1 MKLLRLELLNLASL
15 DKAGGEIIDF
25 ENGPLGES
33 NIFSIV
39 GPTGSGKSTILDAIC
54 LALFNRAPRY
64 PKKKNARNQSIEIY
78 GKKNEDES
86 CRLAP
91 SDPRNILTHGKKYGH
106 SKLTFLANNGN
117 LYRAEWSVCFK
128 RTRYDNAVTS
138 LYILKNEDGKITE
151 AEADWNE
158 LPRIIGLDYEQFL
171 RTVLIAQGS
180 FANFLTA
187 KEDER
192 YELLEKLIGC
202 EDLYSR
208 IAAEIAMRRKVASD
222 KYNEIRAGINAYAN
236 DDLAPDELEKLTAE
250 IASLEKEKQAN
261 ADTLEKVKKSLD
273 WYDTDEKLCSDIA
286 KTETAVND
294 AKKSLNALSDLQQR
308 LNLHDTTSEGVATY
322 REQTALTSSIN
333 ETRTA
338 IDNYANETD
347 KLNKEIAELK
357 TQLQDLQAKAKQAAD
372 SYDEKKPHIN
382 RAREIKG
389 EIESLQQ
396 QVDEKTT
403 ALQQS
408 QAAVD
413 NATKAVNDNAD
424 AIRTAD
430 EALRKANA
438 DYAKIEN
445 ETTQNLATHT
455 NNVAAAR
462 EKFDNFAKQLQA
474 QDLTSLQKTKTE
486 ADNALADIRDA
497 IRLTSSLTKKKTD
510 AAANTDER
518 ARLLTRNKEITAT
531 RAGINI
537 RQLSD
542 ELTTLRKAH
551 TLMTSENLALLRGD
565 LADGEPCPLCGATHH
580 PYADSGEL
588 SNITSEMQGLIVAKE
603 KELIELQDRD
613 FVLAQE
619 KSQNEGSLIKLE
631 TTANE
636 LSDEIESLGT
646 ELEIIFVRHSE
657 WPADITQLEELKVS
671 LTARAEAAESA
682 LGIYNDLAN
691 KTELA
696 RQALD
701 KAIGELDSYRQL
713 ADRRLKEADQRRHD
727 AQVALTSHQ
736 AQSVTLSTQLEE
748 KRQTAQAA
756 ASKLAET
763 NELLTQKQQQ
773 LKDEIGDN
781 EPDQLDRTL
790 TTAKENAER
799 LVKEETEA
807 IADTGLK
814 VQELKGKTEIAV
826 QNLDN
831 YQKRHRELSSQL
843 NLWLEKFNTDR
854 DNPLTIANL
863 AEISTYK
870 DDWEGIRASIKGKSD
885 TLTAASATAQNI
897 IERRAAHL
905 TIRPEADRDTLTAQK
920 EKLEAWKSEA
930 LDTARAR
937 LQAYHRAKEKMGEL
951 HEKYQESRHTLDEW
965 EQICQA
971 IGGDG
976 KTLRKI
982 AQCYTL
988 RFLIAHANAEIR
1000 RFNTR
1005 YELTQVANS
1014 LGIRV
1019 IDHDRAD
1026 DIRDTTSL
1034 SGGETFIVSLGLALG
1049 LSSLSSRNISFDNLF
1064 IDEGFGTLDPDT
1076 LATVIDS
1083 LASLQSSRGK
1093 KVGVISHTDVMSERI
1108 STQVRIIKNGNS
1120 GSSHIEIHTA

>member
-64 PKKKNARNQSIEIY
+64 PKKKNDRNQSIEIY

-86 CRLAP
+86 NRLAP

-138 LYILKNEDGKITE
+138 LYVLRNEDSKITE

-192 YELLEKLIGC
+192 YELLEKLIGS

-208 IAAEIAMRRKVASD
+208 IAAEIAMRRKEASD
-222 KYNEIRAGINAYAN
+222 SYNEIRAGINAYAN

-261 ADTLEKVKKSLD
+261 AEALEAVKKNLD
-273 WYDTDEKLCSDIA
+273 WYDTDDKLCSDIA
-286 KTETAVND
+286 KAETAVND
-294 AKKSLNALSDLQQR
+294 AQNSLQALSDLQQR
-308 LNLHDTTSEGVATY
+308 LTLHDTTSEGVATY
-322 REQTALTSSIN
+322 RELSALTSSIN
-333 ETRTA
+333 EARAT
-338 IDNYANETD
+338 IDNYANETN
-347 KLNKEIAELK
+347 KLNNDIAELK

-372 SYDEKKPHIN
+372 SYDEQKPHIN

-389 EIESLQQ
+389 EIEALQQ

-408 QAAVD
+408 QTAVG

-438 DYAKIEN
+438 DYVKIEN
-445 ETTQNLATHT
+445 ETTQKLATHT

-474 QDLTSLQKTKTE
+474 QDLAFLQKTKTE
-486 ADNALADIRDA
+486 AEKALADIHDA
-497 IRLTSSLTKKKTD
+497 IRLTTSLTKKKAD
-510 AAANTDER
+510 IEANTNER
-518 ARLLTRNKEITAT
+518 ESLLKRNKEITAA
-531 RAGINI
+531 RAAINI

-588 SNITSEMQGLIVAKE
+588 SNITGEMQGLIVAKE
-603 KELIELQDRD
+603 KELIGLQDRD
-613 FVLAQE
+613 FMLTQE
-619 KSQNEGSLIKLE
+619 KSQNEGSLTKLE
-631 TTANE
+631 ATAKE

-646 ELEIIFVRHSE
+646 ELENIFVRHRE
-657 WPADITQLEELKVS
+657 WPADIAQLDELNVS
-671 LTARAEAAESA
+671 LTTQADVAESA
-682 LGIYNDLAN
+682 ISNYNSLAN
-691 KTELA
+691 KTELV

-701 KAIGELDSYRQL
+701 KTIGELDSYRQL
-713 ADRRLKEADQRRHD
+713 ADLRLKEADQHRHD

-736 AQSVTLSTQLEE
+736 ARSATLSTQLDE
-748 KRQTAQAA
+748 KRQTAQTA

-763 NELLTQKQQQ
+763 KGLFTQKRQQ

-790 TTAKENAER
+790 TTAKENAEK
-799 LVKEETEA
+799 LVKEKTET
-807 IADTGLK
+807 IVDTGLK
-814 VQELKGKTEIAV
+814 VQELKGKTEIAI

-831 YQKRHRELSSQL
+831 YQTRHRELSSQL
-843 NLWLEKFNTDR
+843 NLWLEKFNTGK
-854 DNPLTIANL
+854 DNPLTVANL
-863 AEISTYK
+863 AEISDYK
-870 DDWEGIRASIKGKSD
+870 DNWEGIRASIKEKSD
-885 TLTAASATAQNI
+885 ALTAASATAQNMR
-897 IERRAAHL
+897 EQRTAHSA
-905 TIRPEADRDTLTAQK
+905 IKPGADKDALTAQK

-937 LQAYHRAKEKMGEL
+937 LQAYRRAKEKMGEL
-951 HEKYQESRHTLDEW
+951 HEKHQDARHTLNEW

-971 IGGDG
+971 IGGEG

>member
-64 PKKKNARNQSIEIY
+64 PKKKNDRNQSIEIY
-78 GKKNEDES
+78 GKKNEEES

-91 SDPRNILTHGKKYGH
+91 SDPRNILTHGKKYGY

-138 LYILKNEDGKITE
+138 LYVLRNEDGKITE

-208 IAAEIAMRRKVASD
+208 IAAEIAMRRKEASD

-236 DDLAPDELEKLTAE
+236 DDLAPDDLERLTAE
-250 IASLEKEKQAN
+250 IATLEKEKQAN
-261 ADTLEKVKKSLD
+261 ADALETVKKNLD
-273 WYDTDEKLCSDIA
+273 WYDSDEKLCSDIA
-286 KTETAVND
+286 KAETAVND

-308 LNLHDTTSEGVATY
+308 LTLHDTTSEGVRTY
-322 REQTALTSSIN
+322 REQTALTNSIN

-338 IDNYANETD
+338 IDNYANETN

-372 SYDEKKPHIN
+372 TYEEQKPHIN

-396 QVDEKTT
+396 QVDEKTST
-403 ALQQS
+403 LQQS
-408 QAAVD
+408 QTAVD

-438 DYAKIEN
+438 DYAKIES
-445 ETTQNLATHT
+445 ETAQNLAKHT

-462 EKFDNFAKQLQA
+462 EEFDNFAKQLQA
-474 QDLTSLQKTKTE
+474 QDLASLQKTKTE

-497 IRLTSSLTKKKTD
+497 IRLTSSLTKKKAD
-510 AAANTDER
+510 IEANTNER
-518 ARLLTRNKEITAT
+518 DKLLKRNKEITAA
-531 RAGINI
+531 RAVINI

-588 SNITSEMQGLIVAKE
+588 SNITGEMQGLIVAKE
-603 KELIELQDRD
+603 KELIGLQDRD

-631 TTANE
+631 AAARE
-636 LSDEIESLGT
+636 LSDEIERFGT
-646 ELEIIFVRHSE
+646 ELDTIFIRHRK
-657 WPADITQLEELKVS
+657 WPADITQLDELTVS
-671 LTARAEAAESA
+671 LTTQANVAESA
-682 LGIYNDLAN
+682 LSNYNSLAN

-713 ADRRLKEADQRRHD
+713 ADRRLKEADQHRHD
-727 AQVALTSHQ
+727 AQVALTKHQ
-736 AQSVTLSTQLEE
+736 AQSSALSTQLDE
-748 KRQTAQAA
+748 KRQAAQTA

-763 NELLTQKQQQ
+763 KGLLTQKRQQ

-814 VQELKGKTEIAV
+814 VQGLKGKTEIAV

-843 NLWLEKFNTDR
+843 NVWLEKFNTDR
-854 DNPLTIANL
+854 DNPLTVINL
-863 AEISTYK
+863 AEISDYK
-870 DDWEGIRASIKGKSD
+870 DNWEGIRASIKEKSD
-885 TLTAASATAQNI
+885 ALTAASATAQNA
-897 IERRAAHL
+897 IERRTAHL
-905 TIRPEADRDTLTAQK
+905 AIRPEADRNTLTAQK

-951 HEKYQESRHTLDEW
+951 HEKYQETRHTLDEW
-965 EQICQA
+965 DQICQA
-971 IGGDG
+971 IGGEG

>member
-1 MKLLRLELLNLASL
+1 MKLLRLELFNLASL

-64 PKKKNARNQSIEIY
+64 PKKKNDRNQSIEIY
-78 GKKNEDES
+78 GKKNEDENN
-86 CRLAP
+86 RLAP
-91 SDPRNILTHGKKYGH
+91 SDPRNILTHGKKYGY

-128 RTRYDNAVTS
+128 RTRYDIAITS
-138 LYILKNEDGKITE
+138 LYVLRNEDGKITE

-208 IAAEIAMRRKVASD
+208 IAAEIAMRRKEASD
-222 KYNEIRAGINAYAN
+222 KYDEIRAGINAYAN
-236 DDLAPDELEKLTAE
+236 DDLAPDEFERLTAE

-261 ADTLEKVKKSLD
+261 SDALETVKKNLD

-286 KTETAVND
+286 KAETAVND
-294 AKKSLNALSDLQQR
+294 AKNSLEALSGLQQR
-308 LNLHDTTSEGVATY
+308 LTLHDTTSEGVRTY

-333 ETRTA
+333 ETRSA
-338 IDNYANETD
+338 IDSYTNETD
-347 KLNKEIAELK
+347 KLNKDIAESK

-372 SYDEKKPHIN
+372 SYDEQKPHIN

-408 QAAVD
+408 QTDVD
-413 NATKAVNDNAD
+413 NATKAVNDNVD
-424 AIRTAD
+424 NLRSAD
-430 EALRKANA
+430 EALQKANT
-438 DYAKIEN
+438 DYAKIED
-445 ETTQNLATHT
+445 ETAQNLTKHT
-455 NNVAAAR
+455 NNVAATR
-462 EKFDNFAKQLQA
+462 EIFDNIAKQLQA
-474 QDLTSLQKTKTE
+474 LDPASLQKSK
-486 ADNALADIRDA
+486 ADADKALADIRDA
-497 IRLTSSLTKKKTD
+497 IRLTNSLTKKKTD
-510 AAANTDER
+510 AATNTSER
-518 ARLLTRNKEITAT
+518 DKLLKRNKEITAA

-537 RQLSD
+537 RQLND

-580 PYADSGEL
+580 PYADNSEL
-588 SNITSEMQGLIVAKE
+588 SNITGEMQGLIVAKE
-603 KELIELQDRD
+603 KELIGLQDRD

-631 TTANE
+631 AAARE

-657 WPADITQLEELKVS
+657 WPTDIAQLEELKVS
-671 LTARAEAAESA
+671 LSTQADTAGTA
-682 LGIYNDLAN
+682 LSNYNDLAN
-691 KTELA
+691 KAEHA
-696 RQALD
+696 RQTLD
-701 KAIGELDSYRQL
+701 KTIERLDNYRKQ
-713 ADRRLKEADQRRHD
+713 ADKQIKEAEQRRHD
-727 AQVALTSHQ
+727 AQVALTKHQ
-736 AQSVTLSTQLEE
+736 AQSATLSTQLEE
-748 KRQTAQAA
+748 KRQAAQTA
-756 ASKLAET
+756 ASKLAEAKS
-763 NELLTQKQQQ
+763 LLNNKRQQ
-773 LKDEIGDN
+773 LKDEIGDK
-781 EPDQLDRTL
+781 EPDQLDRAL
-790 TTAKENAER
+790 TKAKDNAEK
-799 LVKEETEA
+799 LVKEKTEA
-807 IADTGLK
+807 IANTGLK
-814 VQELKGKTEIAV
+814 VQELKGKTEIAI

-831 YQKRHRELSSQL
+831 YQKRQHELNSQL
-843 NLWLEKFNTDR
+843 SLWLEKFNTGR
-854 DNPLTIANL
+854 DKPLTDDDI
-863 AEISTYK
+863 AEISDYK
-870 DDWEGIRASIKGKSD
+870 DNWEGIRASIKEKSD
-885 TLTAASATAQNI
+885 TLTAASAKAQNAM
-897 IERRAAHL
+897 ERRSAHL
-905 TIRPEADRDTLTAQK
+905 AIKPDADRETLTAQK
-920 EKLEAWKSEA
+920 ENLEAWKSEA

-937 LQAYHRAKEKMGEL
+937 LQAYYRAKEKMGEL
-951 HEKYQESRHTLDEW
+951 HEKHQEARHTLDEW
-965 EQICQA
+965 DQICQA
-971 IGGDG
+971 IGGEG

>member
-64 PKKKNARNQSIEIY
+64 PKKKNDRNQSIEIY
-78 GKKNEDES
+78 GKKNEEES

-91 SDPRNILTHGKKYGH
+91 SDPRNILTHGKKYGY
-106 SKLTFLANNGN
+106 SKLTFQANNGN

-138 LYILKNEDGKITE
+138 LYVFRNEDGKITE

-208 IAAEIAMRRKVASD
+208 IAAEIAMRRKEASD

-236 DDLAPDELEKLTAE
+236 DDLAPDDLERLTAE
-250 IASLEKEKQAN
+250 IATLEKEKQAN
-261 ADTLEKVKKSLD
+261 ADALETVKKNLD

-286 KTETAVND
+286 KAETAVND
-294 AKKSLNALSDLQQR
+294 AKKSLNALSDLQLR
-308 LNLHDTTSEGVATY
+308 LTLHDTTSEGVRTY
-322 REQTALTSSIN
+322 REQTALTNSII
-333 ETRTA
+333 ETRAA

-347 KLNKEIAELK
+347 QLNKEIAELK
-357 TQLQDLQAKAKQAAD
+357 TQLQDLQAKAKHAANT
-372 SYDEKKPHIN
+372 YEEQKPHIN
-382 RAREIKG
+382 RAHEIKG

-396 QVDEKTT
+396 QVDEKTST
-403 ALQQS
+403 LQQS
-408 QAAVD
+408 QTAVD

-424 AIRTAD
+424 AIRIAD

-438 DYAKIEN
+438 DYAKIES
-445 ETTQNLATHT
+445 ETAQNLAKHT
-455 NNVAAAR
+455 NNVAAVR
-462 EKFDNFAKQLQA
+462 EEFDNFAKQLQA
-474 QDLTSLQKTKTE
+474 QDLASLQKTKTE
-486 ADNALADIRDA
+486 ADMTLADIRDA
-497 IRLTSSLTKKKTD
+497 IRLTSSLTKKKAD
-510 AAANTDER
+510 IEANTNER
-518 ARLLTRNKEITAT
+518 ESLLKRNKEITAA
-531 RAGINI
+531 RAVINI

-565 LADGEPCPLCGATHH
+565 LVDGEPCPLCGATHH

-588 SNITSEMQGLIVAKE
+588 SNITGEMQGLIVAKE
-603 KELIELQDRD
+603 KELIRLQDRD

-631 TTANE
+631 AAARE
-636 LSDEIESLGT
+636 LSDEIERFGT
-646 ELEIIFVRHSE
+646 ELDTISVRHRE
-657 WPADITQLEELKVS
+657 WPADITQLDELTVS
-671 LTARAEAAESA
+671 LTTQANVAESA
-682 LGIYNDLAN
+682 LSNYNSLAN

-713 ADRRLKEADQRRHD
+713 ADRRLKEADQHRHD
-727 AQVALTSHQ
+727 AQVALTKHQ
-736 AQSVTLSTQLEE
+736 AQSSALSTQLDE
-748 KRQTAQAA
+748 KRQAAQTA

-763 NELLTQKQQQ
+763 KGLLIQKRQQ

-831 YQKRHRELSSQL
+831 YQKCHRELSSQL
-843 NLWLEKFNTDR
+843 NLWLEKFNTNR
-854 DNPLTIANL
+854 DNPLTVINL
-863 AEISTYK
+863 AEISDYK
-870 DDWEGIRASIKGKSD
+870 DNWEGIRASIKEKSD
-885 TLTAASATAQNI
+885 ALTAASATAQNT
-897 IERRAAHL
+897 IERRTAHL
-905 TIRPEADRDTLTAQK
+905 AIRPEADRNTLTAQK

-951 HEKYQESRHTLDEW
+951 HEKHQEARHTLDEW
-965 EQICQA
+965 DQICQA
-971 IGGDG
+971 IGGEG

-1093 KVGVISHTDVMSERI
+1093 KVGVISHTDMMSERI

>member
-64 PKKKNARNQSIEIY
+64 PKKKNDRNQSIEIY
-78 GKKNEDES
+78 GKKNEEES

-91 SDPRNILTHGKKYGH
+91 SDPRNILTHGKKYGY

-138 LYILKNEDGKITE
+138 LYVLRNEDGKITE

-208 IAAEIAMRRKVASD
+208 IAAEIAMRRKEASD

-236 DDLAPDELEKLTAE
+236 DDLAPDDLERLTAE

-261 ADTLEKVKKSLD
+261 AEALEAVKKNLD

-286 KTETAVND
+286 KAETAVND
-294 AKKSLNALSDLQQR
+294 AKNSLEALSGLQQR
-308 LNLHDTTSEGVATY
+308 LTLHDTTSEGVATY
-322 REQTALTSSIN
+322 RELSALTNSIN
-333 ETRTA
+333 ETRAA
-338 IDNYANETD
+338 IDCYANETD

-372 SYDEKKPHIN
+372 TYEEQKPHIN

-396 QVDEKTT
+396 QVDEKTST
-403 ALQQS
+403 LQQS
-408 QAAVD
+408 QTAVS

-424 AIRTAD
+424 AIKAVD

-438 DYAKIEN
+438 DYAKIES
-445 ETTQNLATHT
+445 ETAQNLAKYT

-462 EKFDNFAKQLQA
+462 EIFDNFAKQLQA
-474 QDLTSLQKTKTE
+474 QDLAFLQKTKTE
-486 ADNALADIRDA
+486 AEKALADIRDA
-497 IRLTSSLTKKKTD
+497 IRLTTSLTKKKAD
-510 AAANTDER
+510 IEANTNER
-518 ARLLTRNKEITAT
+518 ESLLKRNKEITAG
-531 RAGINI
+531 RAAINI

-580 PYADSGEL
+580 PYADNSEL
-588 SNITSEMQGLIVAKE
+588 SNITGEMQGLIVAKE
-603 KELIELQDRD
+603 KELIGLQDRD

-631 TTANE
+631 AAARE
-636 LSDEIESLGT
+636 LSDEIERFGT
-646 ELEIIFVRHSE
+646 ELDTIFVRHRE
-657 WPADITQLEELKVS
+657 WPADIAQLDELTVS
-671 LTARAEAAESA
+671 LTTKANVAESA
-682 LGIYNDLAN
+682 LSNYNSLAN

-713 ADRRLKEADQRRHD
+713 ADRRLKEADQHRHD
-727 AQVALTSHQ
+727 AQVALTKHQ
-736 AQSVTLSTQLEE
+736 AQSSALSTQLDE
-748 KRQTAQAA
+748 KRQTAQTA

-763 NELLTQKQQQ
+763 KRLLTQKRQQ

-843 NLWLEKFNTDR
+843 NLWLEKFNTGR
-854 DNPLTIANL
+854 DNPLTVINL
-863 AEISTYK
+863 AEISDYK
-870 DDWEGIRASIKGKSD
+870 DNWEGIRASIKEKSD
-885 TLTAASATAQNI
+885 ALTAASATAQNT
-897 IERRAAHL
+897 IERRTAHL
-905 TIRPEADRDTLTAQK
+905 AIRPEADRETLTAQK

-951 HEKYQESRHTLDEW
+951 HEKYQEARHTLDEW
-965 EQICQA
+965 DQICQA
-971 IGGDG
+971 IGGEG